1 MRDDQKTRE
10 QLIEELDVLR
20 LRVAYLEKGQTRN
33 RERGAAQRDI
43 DLTGRKRTEEALRET
58 HGTLDQD
65 IKSRPD
71 QLQLANER
79 LQNEIEERKRV
90 ETVLRQSKDR
100 LRRLTNRL
108 LSAQENERKRIAVEL
123 HDELGQ
129 SLVGLKFQLSGF
141 KKKLGGNQEEL
152 RQEVEQ
158 ALNAIDLMTEKVRRL
173 SRELRPSVLEHLGLF
188 ESLQWLFE
196 DFSKRYHL
204 TVVNKIKNRECSFY
218 KEQEIILFRIFQ
230 EALTNIGKHARAD
243 RVLIELTE
251 EGRSAVFSI
260 KDNGKGFNPKSV
272 KGGNPSESGLG
283 LTAMAERAQM
293 AGGAFDIKTEV
304 GKGTLITFSV
314 PVKRTR
320 RQSPSLNPLK

>member
-1 MRDDQKTRE
+1 MKDDQKTKE

-20 LRVAYLEKGQTRN
+20 LRVTDLEKSGTRGRL
-33 RERGAAQRDI
+33 RESAQRDI
-43 DLTGRKRTEEALRET
+43 DITGQKRTAEALREAN
-58 HGTLDQD
+58 GTIDQD
-65 IKSRPD
+65 VTGRTD
-71 QLQLANER
+71 RLQLANES

-129 SLVGLKFQLSGF
+129 SLVGLKFQLSSF

-152 RQEVEQ
+152 QQEMEQ
-158 ALNAIDLMTEKVRRL
+158 ALNSIDLMTEKVRHL
-173 SRELRPSVLEHLGLF
+173 SRELRPYVLEHLGLF
-188 ESLQWLFE
+188 EALQWLFE
-196 DFSKRYHL
+196 DFSKKYHF
-204 TVVNKIKNRECSFY
+204 TVMNKIKNRDCSFY
-218 KEQEIILFRIFQ
+218 KEQEILLFRIFQ
-230 EALTNIGKHARAD
+230 EALANIGKHARAD
-243 RVLIELTE
+243 QVLIELTE

-272 KGGNPSESGLG
+272 KGESLSEIGLG

-304 GKGTLITFSV
+304 GRGTVITFSV

-320 RQSPSLNPLK
+320 KQSPSLSPQE